1 MVPERALSV
10 PNASGTYRF
19 DNRFLESRARPAK
32 DGIPVREFPGFGN
45 RASQKFQAG
54 IPGNYRRKFP
64 AISTIQFLADRTN
77 GRAYATVLRLSVVRL

>member
-1 MVPERALSV
+1 MTILRQCLFLWRIRSSNLLMVPERALSV

-45 RASQKFQAG
+45 RASQKFQA
-54 IPGNYRRKFP
+54 
-64 AISTIQFLADRTN
+64 
-77 GRAYATVLRLSVVRL
+77 